1 MKLWH
6 LIIVN
11 SECSL
16 SPLCWPLFNIVTQK
30 QKGRFDFSYW
40 TSDPSLDLGDCGVV
54 FLCRKVEDAKF
65 LQQHP
70 FSPSLLWLQ
79 PYVVSEWPHW
89 LGMWTQNS
97 HLISQFFFF
106 FYCRIQICKKQKNNN
121 YYSKSFWNPLHAK
134 PFASIHTE
142 TPVYSKKK
150 NKYFVPLAEL
160 TEYSH
165 VACRLCRT
173 NAFCLSLL
181 LLSLSLPHFLIHP
194 LPLPLC
200 FTLLWGV
207 LIDGSALSE
216 DLVDGPWRIGL
227 ELL

>member
-1 MKLWH
+1 MQ
-6 LIIVN
+6 N
-11 SECSL
+11 FCS
-16 SPLCWPLFNIVTQK
+16 NIH
-30 QKGRFDFSYW
+30 FF
-40 TSDPSLDLGDCGVV
+40 
-54 FLCRKVEDAKF
+54 
-65 LQQHP
+65 
-70 FSPSLLWLQ
+70 PSLLWLQ

-97 HLISQFFFF
+97 HLVSQYIFFF
-106 FYCRIQICKKQKNNN
+106 FYCRIQICKKNNN
-121 YYSKSFWNPLHAK
+121 YYSKSFWNHLHAK
-134 PFASIHTE
+134 PFASIHAE

-165 VACRLCRT
+165 VACRLSRT

-200 FTLLWGV
+200 FTLLWGGSYRWLC
-207 LIDGSALSE
+207 LIRRSGRWPVENRPGTPL
-216 DLVDGPWRIGL
+216 I
-227 ELL
+227 

>member
-40 TSDPSLDLGDCGVV
+40 TSDPSLDFGDCSVV

-70 FSPSLLWLQ
+70 FFPLSLVATALRCFRMTSLARHVNTELTFGK
-79 PYVVSEWPHW
+79 PIY
-89 LGMWTQNS
+89 
-97 HLISQFFFF
+97 FFF
-106 FYCRIQICKKQKNNN
+106 FYCRIQICKKNNN
-121 YYSKSFWNPLHAK
+121 YYSKSFWNHLHAK
-134 PFASIHTE
+134 PFASIHAE

-165 VACRLCRT
+165 VACRLSRT